1 MTNSSVINS
10 SVQSALFEPE
20 PPAFPSEDVGK
31 AIVNPASLPAILNK
45 IKASP
50 IVAVDTETTGLDIM
64 RDILHGVSFA
74 TKNEDWYITGLSA
87 LQPAGRTSEL
97 DRRSRAGVGG
107 AQHSKFDLHFLVKHG
122 FRRTRIADTMIA
134 KWLCDENMG
143 TGAQVPG
150 SHPGGL
156 RGTA

>member
-31 AIVNPASLPAILNK
+31 AIVNPASLPAILDK

-74 TKNEDWYITGLSA
+74 TKDEDWYITGPA
-87 LQPAGRTSEL
+87 LYSLLAELPKL
-97 DRRSRAGVGG
+97 DR
-107 AQHSKFDLHFLVKHG
+107 
-122 FRRTRIADTMIA
+122 
-134 KWLCDENMG
+134 
-143 TGAQVPG
+143 
-150 SHPGGL
+150 
-156 RGTA
+156 